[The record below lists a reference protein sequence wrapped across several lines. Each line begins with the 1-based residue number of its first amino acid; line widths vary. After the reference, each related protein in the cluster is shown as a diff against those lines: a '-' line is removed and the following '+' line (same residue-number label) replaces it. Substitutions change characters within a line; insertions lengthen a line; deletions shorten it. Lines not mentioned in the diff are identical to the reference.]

1 MTNVEQ
7 AIKDLQDT
15 LVVIS
20 EIERRQSALL
30 SEHSSRM
37 VAIEQK
43 LDRLA
48 ESTIEM
54 REFQKHSDQ
63 RLDALIHVVD
73 DLVRKRPP
81 Q

>member
-30 SEHSSRM
+30 SEHSKRM
-37 VAIEQK
+37 VEIEHNMQ
-43 LDRLA
+43 RLA
-48 ESTIEM
+48 ESAIET
-54 REFQKHSDQ
+54 REFQKHSDE
-63 RLDALIHVVD
+63 RLNALIHIVD

>member
-30 SEHSSRM
+30 SEHSKRM
-37 VAIEQK
+37 VSIEQDMQRFTRG
-43 LDRLA
+43 L
-48 ESTIEM
+48 EEM